1 MTSKGRV
8 KNATKVDAYGLH
20 FRSKLELYTYE
31 AFMKAGI
38 PVKYEPKHFTLL
50 PKFEYLGEKI
60 RPITYLPDFIGR
72 GFVVECKGLI
82 GDSFPLRYKLF
93 KYYLKRHHSKMK
105 CYLVRNHKQVDEMI
119 SDIEFLTEILQIS
132 FSNSSSYIAVG
143 IQPRYGLSALSNP
156 LIFR

>member
-1 MTSKGRV
+1 MNSKGKV
-8 KNATKVDAYGLH
+8 KNATAVDAYGIH

-50 PKFEYLGEKI
+50 PKFTYLEENI
-60 RPITYLPDFIGR
+60 RAITYLPDFIGR
-72 GFVVECKGLI
+72 GFVVECKGLM

-93 KYYLKRHHSKMK
+93 KYYLKRHHSKMR

-119 SDIEFLTEILQIS
+119 QEL
-132 FSNSSSYIAVG
+132 
-143 IQPRYGLSALSNP
+143 LSQ
-156 LIFR
+156 RKHGK

>member
-1 MTSKGRV
+1 MKKQGGRV
-8 KNATKVDAYGLH
+8 KNATSVDKYGIH

-60 RPITYLPDFIGR
+60 RPITYLPDFIGK

-93 KYYLKRHHSKMK
+93 KYYLKRHRSKMT

-119 SDIEFLTEILQIS
+119 KDILMH
-132 FSNSSSYIAVG
+132 SNHG
-143 IQPRYGLSALSNP
+143 KKHE
-156 LIFR
+156 

>member
-8 KNATKVDAYGLH
+8 KNATRVDAYGLH

-50 PKFEYLGEKI
+50 PKFEWMGQKI

-72 GFVVECKGLI
+72 GFIVECKGLM
-82 GDSFPLRYKLF
+82 GDSFPLRWKLF
-93 KYYLKRHHSKMK
+93 KYYLHKHRAKTK
-105 CYLVRNHKQVDEMI
+105 LYLVRNHKDVDIMI
-119 SDIEFLTEILQIS
+119 QEL
-132 FSNSSSYIAVG
+132 
-143 IQPRYGLSALSNP
+143 LSQ
-156 LIFR
+156 RKHGKQ

>member
-1 MTSKGRV
+1 MNSKGKV
-8 KNATKVDAYGLH
+8 KNATAVDAYGIH

-50 PKFEYLGEKI
+50 PKFTYLGENI
-60 RPITYLPDFIGR
+60 RAITYLPDFIGR
-72 GFVVECKGLI
+72 GFVVECKGLM

-93 KYYLKRHHSKMK
+93 KYYLKRHHSKMR

-119 SDIEFLTEILQIS
+119 QELLNQ
-132 FSNSSSYIAVG
+132 
-143 IQPRYGLSALSNP
+143 R
-156 LIFR
+156 

>member
-1 MTSKGRV
+1 MNRVNKGRV
-8 KNATKVDAYGLH
+8 KNATAVDKYGMH
-20 FRSKLELYTYE
+20 FRSKLECYTYE
-31 AFMKAGI
+31 AFTNAGI

-50 PKFEYLGEKI
+50 PGFEFMGEKI

-82 GDSFPLRYKLF
+82 GDAFPLRFKLF

-119 SDIEFLTEILQIS
+119 QELLLNQRQNGKNKQKDIH
-132 FSNSSSYIAVG
+132 
-143 IQPRYGLSALSNP
+143 
-156 LIFR
+156 

>member
-1 MTSKGRV
+1 MNSKGRV

-50 PKFEYLGEKI
+50 KSFEFLGQKI

-72 GFVVECKGLI
+72 NFIVECKGLM
-82 GDSFPLRYKLF
+82 GDSFPLRWKLF
-93 KYYLKRHHSKMK
+93 KYYLYIDHRIYRIIKNDKLLFSFKV
-105 CYLVRNHKQVDEMI
+105 LL
-119 SDIEFLTEILQIS
+119 FFILICV
-132 FSNSSSYIAVG
+132 FV
-143 IQPRYGLSALSNP
+143 L
-156 LIFR
+156 

>member
-1 MTSKGRV
+1 MISKSSGRV
-8 KNATKVDAYGLH
+8 KNATAVDKYGMH
-20 FRSKLELYTYE
+20 FRSKLECYTYE

-50 PKFEYLGEKI
+50 PKFTYLGENI
-60 RPITYLPDFIGR
+60 RAITYLPDFIGR
-72 GFVVECKGLI
+72 GFVVECKGLM

-119 SDIEFLTEILQIS
+119 QEL
-132 FSNSSSYIAVG
+132 
-143 IQPRYGLSALSNP
+143 LSQKS
-156 LIFR
+156 

>member
-1 MTSKGRV
+1 MGVVKSKGKGRV
-8 KNATKVDAYGLH
+8 RNATKVDAYGLH

-38 PVKYEPKHFTLL
+38 PVLYEPKHFELL

-60 RPITYLPDFIGR
+60 RPITYLPDFIGKYNGLR
-72 GFVVECKGLI
+72 FIVECKGLM

-93 KYYLKRHHSKMK
+93 KHYLKKHRCKAK

-119 SDIEFLTEILQIS
+119 EDILMHNNHGE
-132 FSNSSSYIAVG
+132 NSKRNTSSKD
-143 IQPRYGLSALSNP
+143 R
-156 LIFR
+156 

>member
-1 MTSKGRV
+1 MNKKSKVR
-8 KNATKVDAYGLH
+8 NATAVDAYGLN

-31 AFMKAGI
+31 AFKEAGI

-72 GFVVECKGLI
+72 GFVVECKGLM

-119 SDIEFLTEILQIS
+119 QELKSQRQ
-132 FSNSSSYIAVG
+132 NG
-143 IQPRYGLSALSNP
+143 KQQ
-156 LIFR
+156 

>member
-1 MTSKGRV
+1 MISKSSGRV
-8 KNATKVDAYGLH
+8 KNATAVDKYGIH
-20 FRSKLELYTYE
+20 FRSKLECYTYE

-50 PKFEYLGEKI
+50 PKFTYLGENI
-60 RPITYLPDFIGR
+60 RAITYLPDFIGR
-72 GFVVECKGLI
+72 GFVVECKGLM

-119 SDIEFLTEILQIS
+119 QEL
-132 FSNSSSYIAVG
+132 
-143 IQPRYGLSALSNP
+143 LSQRQKCSL
-156 LIFR
+156 

>member
-1 MTSKGRV
+1 MKSKGKV
-8 KNATKVDAYGLH
+8 KNATAVDAYGIH

-50 PKFEYLGEKI
+50 PKFTYLGENI
-60 RPITYLPDFIGR
+60 RAITYLPDFVGR
-72 GFVVECKGLI
+72 GFVVECKGLM

-93 KYYLKRHHSKMK
+93 KYYLKRHHSKMR

-119 SDIEFLTEILQIS
+119 QEL
-132 FSNSSSYIAVG
+132 
-143 IQPRYGLSALSNP
+143 LSQRQNGE
-156 LIFR
+156 

>member
-1 MTSKGRV
+1 MKTKGRV
-8 KNATKVDAYGLH
+8 KNATAVDAYGLH

-31 AFMKAGI
+31 AFTRAGI

-72 GFVVECKGLI
+72 GFVVECKGLM
-82 GDSFPLRYKLF
+82 GDSFPLRFKLF
-93 KYYLKRHHSKMK
+93 KYYLKKHRSKYR

-119 SDIEFLTEILQIS
+119 EDIIKNQKS
-132 FSNSSSYIAVG
+132 
-143 IQPRYGLSALSNP
+143 QK
-156 LIFR
+156 